1 MDPALLVRG
10 FVLGFVIAAGV
21 GPISLLVIRRTLAE
35 GRVVGLASGLGV
47 ATADATYGGVAAFGL
62 SAITDVLVGGRRL
75 LGLVGGLF
83 LLWLA
88 WNAIR
93 SRPSAEASVME
104 RRGGLSGAYL
114 SILGLTLANPMTIL
128 SFGALF
134 AGSDLTGSSP
144 AESALITLGVFTG
157 SSAWWVVLT
166 SGIGI
171 LRARVTTRWIRAV
184 NVISGL
190 TIGLLAILSIAAA
203 IRG

>member
-10 FVLGFVIAAGV
+10 FTLGFIIAAGV

-35 GRVVGLASGLGV
+35 GRAVGLASGLGV
-47 ATADATYGGVAAFGL
+47 ATADATYGGIAAFGL
-62 SAITDVLVGGRRL
+62 SAISDLLVGGGRI
-75 LGLVGGLF
+75 LGLVGGIF

-88 WNAIR
+88 WKAIR
-93 SRPSAEASVME
+93 ARPGTEASVTE
-104 RRGGLSGAYL
+104 RRGGLAGAYL

-134 AGSDLTGSSP
+134 AGSGLTGSNP
-144 AESALITLGVFTG
+144 GESALITLGVFAG

-166 SGIGI
+166 TAIGLLRTRVTARW
-171 LRARVTTRWIRAV
+171 LRAINIV
-184 NVISGL
+184 SGV
-190 TIGLLAILSIAAA
+190 TIGFLAILSIVAA

>member
-10 FVLGFVIAAGV
+10 FALGFVIAAGV

-35 GRVVGLASGLGV
+35 GRVIGLASGFGV
-47 ATADATYGGVAAFGL
+47 ATADATYGGIAAFGL
-62 SAITDVLVGGRRL
+62 SAVTDVLVGGRRV

-93 SRPSAEASVME
+93 SRPTTEASVKE
-104 RRGGLSGAYL
+104 RRGGLVGAYL
-114 SILGLTLANPMTIL
+114 SILGLTLANPVTIL
-128 SFGALF
+128 SFGALI
-134 AGSDLTGSSP
+134 AGSGLTGSNA
-144 AESALITLGVFTG
+144 AESALITLGVFAG

-166 SGIGI
+166 TGIAM
-171 LRARVTTRWIRAV
+171 LRSRVTARWLGAV

-190 TIGLLAILSIAAA
+190 TIGFLAIVSIVAA

>member
-21 GPISLLVIRRTLAE
+21 GPISLLVIRRTMAE
-35 GRVVGLASGLGV
+35 GRSVGLASGFGV
-47 ATADATYGGVAAFGL
+47 ATADATYGGIAAFGV
-62 SAITDVLVGGRRL
+62 SAITNVLVGGQRL

-93 SRPSAEASVME
+93 SRPSAEAPVKE
-104 RRGGLSGAYL
+104 RRGGLAGAYL

-134 AGSDLTGSSP
+134 AGSGLSGSNP
-144 AESALITLGVFTG
+144 AQSALITLGVFAG

-166 SGIGI
+166 GGIAI
-171 LRARVTTRWIRAV
+171 LRTRVTTRWLRAV

-190 TIGLLAILSIAAA
+190 TIGLLAVLSIVAA